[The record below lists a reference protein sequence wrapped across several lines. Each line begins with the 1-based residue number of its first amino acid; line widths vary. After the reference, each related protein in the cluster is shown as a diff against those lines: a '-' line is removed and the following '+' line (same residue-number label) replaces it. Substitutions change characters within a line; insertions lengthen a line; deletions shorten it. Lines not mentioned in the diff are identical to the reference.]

1 VRAGL
6 ADQPVAARMI
16 GGDVATWRTAR
27 AAACAE
33 APTMRSPRLACLD
46 GVLARIDAVAHA
58 AKLAGNAGQVDAGA
72 LLIDPRVCEA
82 PRAPRLMT
90 NTSPEFRDVLATWLG
105 RTVARVPLRDAQVAA
120 MLGRTTTDPCASSL
134 VHLVSAEIQQAGA
147 EHTRQLDEAQQD
159 AERCGDD
166 RVLSETAL
174 DSARYALENEW
185 LSATMTTKL
194 RLADAAI
201 QRVAQ
206 PDLKAMVDAMRAEIA
221 KRNEHLDDAIKY
233 AGEAMDGFAARGR
246 LREQIRAGFTV
257 LDLRQGRATAEDLAA
272 VPTSLAA
279 WRARAVAELG
289 PGDDIVRQLDAHAAM
304 WAWLHGDVAHADAEL
319 ERVRSSVPNDRSQ
332 RIAGVVVDS
341 HGVPVAGA
349 TVTAGAWLRGD
360 SLHAA
365 FGMTSRD
372 AMRIAKTGADGR
384 FELTDAAEN
393 AIVIAEL
400 GDQRAL
406 PVVAAAEVKLQ
417 LGPVSR
423 LEGRVELAGHAAP
436 NVLIVVRAAELP
448 VPWAYGIL
456 APVAADGSFSID
468 GVPRREVRVFA
479 VIEGPSEQ
487 MLAGTTIRVT
497 QPVVRGIS
505 LSLVKSRRIVHVLV
519 RNTVNAKLANSE
531 VIVLPGKIPSMSA
544 KMINQ
549 ELRGGT
555 MRNARQ
561 IEGEHVP
568 KEIAEIARPGDLY
581 ATVPNVPEGVASVC
595 AIALPEMDTELGRK
609 MQAHLDKIQVTC
621 TPIPEHASVVTV
633 EVPPF
638 PRLD

>member
-1 VRAGL
+1 
-6 ADQPVAARMI
+6 
-16 GGDVATWRTAR
+16 
-27 AAACAE
+27 
-33 APTMRSPRLACLD
+33 
-46 GVLARIDAVAHA
+46 
-58 AKLAGNAGQVDAGA
+58 
-72 LLIDPRVCEA
+72 
-82 PRAPRLMT
+82 
-90 NTSPEFRDVLATWLG
+90 
-105 RTVARVPLRDAQVAA
+105 
-120 MLGRTTTDPCASSL
+120 
-134 VHLVSAEIQQAGA
+134 
-147 EHTRQLDEAQQD
+147 
-159 AERCGDD
+159 
-166 RVLSETAL
+166 
-174 DSARYALENEW
+174 
-185 LSATMTTKL
+185 
-194 RLADAAI
+194 
-201 QRVAQ
+201 
-206 PDLKAMVDAMRAEIA
+206 
-221 KRNEHLDDAIKY
+221 
-233 AGEAMDGFAARGR
+233 
-246 LREQIRAGFTV
+246 
-257 LDLRQGRATAEDLAA
+257 
-272 VPTSLAA
+272 
-279 WRARAVAELG
+279 
-289 PGDDIVRQLDAHAAM
+289 
-304 WAWLHGDVAHADAEL
+304 
-319 ERVRSSVPNDRSQ
+319 
-332 RIAGVVVDS
+332 
-341 HGVPVAGA
+341 
-349 TVTAGAWLRGD
+349 
-360 SLHAA
+360 
-365 FGMTSRD
+365 
-372 AMRIAKTGADGR
+372 
-384 FELTDAAEN
+384 
-393 AIVIAEL
+393 
-400 GDQRAL
+400 
-406 PVVAAAEVKLQ
+406 VVAAAEVKLQ